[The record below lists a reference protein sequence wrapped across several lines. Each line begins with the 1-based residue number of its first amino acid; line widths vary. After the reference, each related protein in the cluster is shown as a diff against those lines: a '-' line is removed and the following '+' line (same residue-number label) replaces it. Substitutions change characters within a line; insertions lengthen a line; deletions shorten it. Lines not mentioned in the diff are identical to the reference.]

1 MDKELNDVIGLGLQV
16 RLITVIMSSGDEK
29 LFVVEE
35 FIEGS
40 YKKHNNNAG
49 YVDQVCP
56 SHVSSMADF
65 AG

>member
-1 MDKELNDVIGLGLQV
+1 
-16 RLITVIMSSGDEK
+16 MSSGEEK

-49 YVDQVCP
+49 YVDQVLVFSLVEMSVLIP
-56 SHVSSMADF
+56 IPRLHTASLSDRQVLVN

>member
-1 MDKELNDVIGLGLQV
+1 
-16 RLITVIMSSGDEK
+16 MSSGEEK

-49 YVDQVCP
+49 YVDQVL
-56 SHVSSMADF
+56 VFFLVEMALYRSL
-65 AG
+65 GYMQHP